1 MHAYPIPP
9 LELTMALQP
18 VAQRALLAAFNS
30 PGHRLRRAAGGFVG
44 APAKVRTSGPLEMP
58 AFTRRAV
65 NWLDNAGLVTFDDP
79 EFPSCV
85 TLNERGLAEA
95 RRLLEPASKVVR

>member
-1 MHAYPIPP
+1 M
-9 LELTMALQP
+9 TLQP

-30 PGHRLRRAAGGFVG
+30 PGYRLRRAAGGFVG
-44 APAKVRTSGPLEMP
+44 APPKVHTSGLLEVP

-85 TLNERGLAEA
+85 ALNARGVAEA
-95 RRLLEPASKVVR
+95 QKLLASLSKVVR